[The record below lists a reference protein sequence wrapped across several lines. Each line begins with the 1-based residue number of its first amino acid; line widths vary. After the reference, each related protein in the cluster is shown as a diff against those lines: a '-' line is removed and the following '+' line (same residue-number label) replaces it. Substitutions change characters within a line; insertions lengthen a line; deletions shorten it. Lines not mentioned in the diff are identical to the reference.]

1 MHLWKMLQIDNHCL
15 PTVWFIKDD
24 IVLLRTL
31 CLRSALTAYPTLNQ
45 SWYPMIYGPWWI
57 SHTWD
62 WSKAKSL
69 AVRTF
74 ISSESCFR
82 WDLRSWESSR
92 WRLLP
97 SGPRL
102 LANVFLAIWKTFWI
116 GASPEIP
123 PPLITSFQSIL
134 FYAVLC
140 TMFFGQDCSSKT
152 TVTIQ
157 RRTSQSLKVVYV
169 NFF

>member
-45 SWYPMIYGPWWI
+45 SWYPMIYGLWWI

-74 ISSESCFR
+74 ISSESCLR

-92 WRLLP
+92 CRLLP

-123 PPLITSFQSIL
+123 PPLITRF

-140 TMFFGQDCSSKT
+140 TMFFGQDWSSKT

-157 RRTSQSLKVVYV
+157 YTTSQSLKVVYV